1 MKSAMDAPDVA
12 PGFTAVELLIPTWCT
27 CWDKQSIIHDNLIVI
42 KYLQYI
48 SIAIDLGIAKIK
60 ATQLCIQTLTAET
73 EQFGC

>member
-42 KYLQYI
+42 KYLQCV
-48 SIAIDLGIAKIK
+48 SIAIDLSIAKIK
-60 ATQLCIQTLTAET
+60 AAQLGIQALTAKT
-73 EQFGC
+73 Q

>member
-27 CWDKQSIIHDNLIVI
+27 CWNKQSIIHDNLLVI
-42 KYLQYI
+42 KCLQCV
-48 SIAIDLGIAKIK
+48 SIAINLGIAKIK
-60 ATQLCIQTLTAET
+60 AAQLCIQTLTAQT

>member
-42 KYLQYI
+42 KYLVGLDRHRLRHRQGQSDAALYTNF
-48 SIAIDLGIAKIK
+48 DG
-60 ATQLCIQTLTAET
+60 
-73 EQFGC
+73 

>member
-42 KYLQYI
+42 NYLQCV
-48 SIAIDLGIAKIK
+48 SIAIDLGITKIK
-60 ATQLCIQTLTAET
+60 ATQFGIQTLTAKA
-73 EQFGC
+73 Q